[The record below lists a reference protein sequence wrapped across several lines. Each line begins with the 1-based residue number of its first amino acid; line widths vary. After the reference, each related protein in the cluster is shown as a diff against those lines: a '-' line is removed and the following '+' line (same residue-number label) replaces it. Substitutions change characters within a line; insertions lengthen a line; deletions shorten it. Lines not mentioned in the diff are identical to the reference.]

1 MIELVR
7 LTATGEPVTMPVTA
21 ATPKVFKTPGP
32 TIVTPSAVTVQE
44 PRRVSPAMPAPG
56 VAVKRIRLE
65 RMAVALR

>member
-1 MIELVR
+1 
-7 LTATGEPVTMPVTA
+7 MPVTA
-21 ATPKVFKTPGP
+21 ATPKVFKTLGP
-32 TIVTPSAVTVQE
+32 TIVTPSAVTVVQE